1 MLGTL
6 WFVTASLTTGFAA
19 APGAVPPAEPER
31 AAVEAVE
38 VEPQRTRTQPQT
50 QPVSNAPSQRAHTVG
65 FGGTFGV
72 SNYGGGGS
80 VRYWFGDRVGL
91 NANVSWTRPYGGV
104 RTTTGRTVSN
114 GSVFQA
120 LPSVI
125 VNLKK
130 PNQNADIELMPY
142 AGAGLHYITAS
153 GPIGYTPSTASF
165 DQRTNGIGGQA
176 FGGLE
181 MSFKEAPVT
190 LSFEGIYYRVPV
202 RIANAQMIEG
212 FNYLVAVHFNFK

>member
-1 MLGTL
+1 M
-6 WFVTASLTTGFAA
+6 
-19 APGAVPPAEPER
+19 VPPAEPDR
-31 AAVEAVE
+31 TAVE
-38 VEPQRTRTQPQT
+38 VEAQRTRPQPQT
-50 QPVSNAPSQRAHTVG
+50 QPVSNAPSQRPHTVG

-104 RTTTGRTVSN
+104 RTTTGRTVSS

-130 PNQNADIELMPY
+130 PDPNADIELMPY

-153 GPIGYTPSTASF
+153 GPIGYPSRHLVVRSADERHWRPGVWRGRDVVQGSADRRSASRASITGF
-165 DQRTNGIGGQA
+165 RCA
-176 FGGLE
+176 
-181 MSFKEAPVT
+181 S
-190 LSFEGIYYRVPV
+190 
-202 RIANAQMIEG
+202 ANAQMIEG
-212 FNYLVAVHFNFK
+212 FNYLVAVHFYLK

>member
-31 AAVEAVE
+31 AAVVE
-38 VEPQRTRTQPQT
+38 VEPQRTRTEPQT

-80 VRYWFGDRVGL
+80 MRYWFGDRVGL
-91 NANVSWTRPYGGV
+91 NANVSWTRPYGDV
-104 RTTTGRTVSN
+104 RTAQGRTVSS

-153 GPIGYTPSTASF
+153 QPIGYTSSTSSF

-190 LSFEGIYYRVPV
+190 LSFEGIYYRIPV

-212 FNYLVAVHFNFK
+212 FNYLVAVHFYLK